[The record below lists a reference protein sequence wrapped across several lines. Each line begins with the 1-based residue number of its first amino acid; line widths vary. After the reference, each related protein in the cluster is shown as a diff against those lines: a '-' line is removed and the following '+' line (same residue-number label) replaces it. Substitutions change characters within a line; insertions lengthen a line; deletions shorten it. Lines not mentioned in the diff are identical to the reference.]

1 MYCTKEVL
9 FASSLFVFT
18 GVQER
23 DVRCVETKD
32 NTVVSDGA
40 CDLLTKPPSSRE
52 CNTQSCEPEYVQYL
66 LF

>member
-9 FASSLFVFT
+9 FDSFLFVFT

-40 CDLLTKPPSSRE
+40 CDVLSKPPTSRQ
-52 CNTQSCEPEYVQYL
+52 CNTQPCEPEYVQCL